1 MVAHSPAPHG
11 PTFTCAP
18 SCASQRPLGSADAEP
33 AQNSAKIV
41 TAAAAQSLGSFMI
54 RILSARAAR
63 ASPNLYLAA
72 PFMPKKAGDSSR
84 ARLLTP
90 KLVASSA
97 KVRAR
102 KGYMSDAWRD

>member
-1 MVAHSPAPHG
+1 MVAHSAAPHG

-41 TAAAAQSLGSFMI
+41 TVAAAQSLGSFMI

-63 ASPNLYLAA
+63 ASPNLYLTAA
-72 PFMPKKAGDSSR
+72 LHVQKRPGIRPGDGAGSR
-84 ARLLTP
+84 RN
-90 KLVASSA
+90 
-97 KVRAR
+97 
-102 KGYMSDAWRD
+102 